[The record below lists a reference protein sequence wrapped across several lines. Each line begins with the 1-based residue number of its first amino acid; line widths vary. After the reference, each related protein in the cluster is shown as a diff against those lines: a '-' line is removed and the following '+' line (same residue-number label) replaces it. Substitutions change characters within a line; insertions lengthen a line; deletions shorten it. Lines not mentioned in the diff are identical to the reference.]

1 MLRRIHGKRHV
12 RERGET
18 MRKPIV
24 AMAASAML
32 VAGVL
37 AGSVAAN
44 NPDAGEVIA
53 SGFKCTIIDGTGHQ
67 FIIRNSTLTLY
78 QNKVVLRCTADGAP
92 APQLT
97 YWTNASWPAPYGGG
111 ICVERQYG
119 PTTNWQDKVGYNGNS
134 QLVCTKSLPSASDYD
149 TEDAG
154 VSSG

>member
-1 MLRRIHGKRHV
+1 
-12 RERGET
+12 

-44 NPDAGEVIA
+44 NPDAGTVID

-78 QNKVVLRCTADGAP
+78 QNKVVLRCTGDGAP

-97 YWTNASWPAPYGGG
+97 YWTNANWPAPYGGG
-111 ICVERQYG
+111 ICVLRQYG

-134 QLVCTKSLPSASDYD
+134 QLVCTQAITGRGQATGGGS
-149 TEDAG
+149 G
-154 VSSG
+154 VG